1 MHQISPLCLRSSETE
16 HRKLIKN
23 AEKRIEMDAGISD
36 ERLARS
42 TSRRRRNL
50 PNKWKITNLVFT
62 CHNGPK
68 TYSNESVPHQY
79 QCETRPK
86 NLNRTVIETQTS
98 TKILTRRLIPK
109 TFSDAIKKHEKSRN
123 VTLDSIPM
131 NIFGTLGAVNENIYL
146 SGFRTVLHPSG
157 TDTISRV
164 SSGQM
169 QSRKSQR
176 NVRQQLP
183 KSVNQ
188 TFMYEY

>member
-1 MHQISPLCLRSSETE
+1 M
-16 HRKLIKN
+16 
-23 AEKRIEMDAGISD
+23 
-36 ERLARS
+36 
-42 TSRRRRNL
+42 
-50 PNKWKITNLVFT
+50 ITNLVFT

-86 NLNRTVIETQTS
+86 NLKRTVIETQTS
-98 TKILTRRLIPK
+98 TKILTRRLHSQN
-109 TFSDAIKKHEKSRN
+109 FFRHNFKKHEKSRN

-146 SGFRTVLHPSG
+146 SGFCTVLHPSG